1 MGLKLIR
8 SMLLML
14 FILALPLTG
23 ATPTPCLDKDGREI
37 PCGYREGDF
46 PVSGTGA
53 ISFGLGFLG
62 VFFFMISLGILGA
75 VFWIWMLVD
84 CIRRDFK
91 DKALWILIIL
101 LGSIL
106 GAIIYYFV
114 VRGKNKEGKGGKFR
128 KTKRLR
134 RRSKIAK

>member
-46 PVSGTGA
+46 PVRKVGVMSVG
-53 ISFGLGFLG
+53 FGIIWFFFIIIVLGFLG
-62 VFFFMISLGILGA
+62 T
-75 VFWIWMLVD
+75 VFWIWILVD